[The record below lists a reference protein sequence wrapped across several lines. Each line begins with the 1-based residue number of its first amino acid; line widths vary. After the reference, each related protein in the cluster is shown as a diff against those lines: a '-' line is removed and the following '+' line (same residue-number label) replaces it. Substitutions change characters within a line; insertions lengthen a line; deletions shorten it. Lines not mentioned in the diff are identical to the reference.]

1 MTCTIYI
8 LAPYKW
14 KSSSKF
20 QKEMLKMINQCL
32 FQISFIYMC
41 VRLNLQKFHNIRIFH
56 YFLIF
61 WFWLCC
67 LNFICN
73 RYLIPALTLAC
84 LFLKISFA
92 IQIISH
98 YQTYFHFDLLS
109 QVTSLSY
116 ISCRLASV
124 TSIRLIFSCIAE

>member
-1 MTCTIYI
+1 
-8 LAPYKW
+8 
-14 KSSSKF
+14 
-20 QKEMLKMINQCL
+20 MLKMINQCL

-41 VRLNLQKFHNIRIFH
+41 VRLNLQKFHNLRIFH

-98 YQTYFHFDLLS
+98 YQPYFHFNLFR

-124 TSIRLIFSCIAE
+124 TSIRLIFSCMVSFAWQP

>member
-1 MTCTIYI
+1 
-8 LAPYKW
+8 
-14 KSSSKF
+14 
-20 QKEMLKMINQCL
+20 MINQCL

-73 RYLIPALTLAC
+73 RYLILAC
-84 LFLKISFA
+84 
-92 IQIISH
+92 
-98 YQTYFHFDLLS
+98 
-109 QVTSLSY
+109 
-116 ISCRLASV
+116 
-124 TSIRLIFSCIAE
+124 